1 MISVVS
7 TTATSITLSGGVPSD
22 SVADSYEVMWERDTL
37 IGCSDVDMGMA
48 TNDIIKKIKDL
59 HEDSVYY
66 ITVTASN
73 SAGSSEVS
81 TFTAITKEA
90 GEIYQLLMVMSLKS
104 TIIPPVSSEPP
115 TSVRVSGVTSS
126 SITVQWGPVDCIYR
140 NGDITGYSV
149 QYIKLGGSGTESSLQ
164 EVTNRQATISGLTP
178 STVYA
183 VFVAAVNSAGTGVY
197 SDEVVQ
203 ETEGEHIT
211 DALNIMCL
219 INGIINKWYIL
230 LW

>member
-7 TTATSITLSGGVPSD
+7 TTATSIKLSGGVPTD
-22 SVADSYEVMWERDTL
+22 SVADSYEVMWHRDTL

-81 TFTAITKEA
+81 NTVTAITKEA
-90 GEIYQLLMVMSLKS
+90 GKLLVVMSLKS
-104 TIIPPVSSEPP
+104 TIIPPVSSAPP
-115 TSVRVSGVTSS
+115 TSVRVFEVTSS
-126 SITVQWGPVDCIYR
+126 SITVQWEPVDCIHC

-149 QYIKLGGSGTESSLQ
+149 QYIKLGGSGTESGLQ